1 MPALHAQ
8 KIGGRDASDADSSE
22 QAAPRGGSRRSWGDD
37 DDDDFSGMGVYGGI
51 LPALPVRNERESEC
65 VRRRAPAARI
75 RLATPLPTPPSPPSP
90 PPPAKNERRPRR
102 IAACGRAHARHRMR
116 TCVCVSLH
124 TFPGTR
130 TAGSASRRHLAQLV
144 GRHDVTWHNLLVATT
159 SQVRSREARCIR
171 ERVACRARRR
181 ALTPPAAPGHG
192 YAADAAASQA
202 AAGLPGPG
210 GCSQLRAPCHP
221 SAPRG
226 RGPASTAAPSR
237 TAASAAGGAAT
248 LALSGW
254 WRPLSGHAARRERR
268 RQWPRRTRPPSGR
281 SRPAGGAWIARL
293 LPSCP

>member
-1 MPALHAQ
+1 MRAQ
-8 KIGGRDASDADSSE
+8 TRAGCAHTLGYPPPHPPISTITTATREKR
-22 QAAPRGGSRRSWGDD
+22 AAPPPHRRVW
-37 DDDDFSGMGVYGGI
+37 
-51 LPALPVRNERESEC
+51 PRT
-65 VRRRAPAARI
+65 RAP
-75 RLATPLPTPPSPPSP
+75 S
-90 PPPAKNERRPRR
+90 
-102 IAACGRAHARHRMR
+102 HAYLRMR
-116 TCVCVSLH
+116 VAAHIPWHAHRRLGVTSALGTTCWS
-124 TFPGTR
+124 P
-130 TAGSASRRHLAQLV
+130 RRHLAQLV